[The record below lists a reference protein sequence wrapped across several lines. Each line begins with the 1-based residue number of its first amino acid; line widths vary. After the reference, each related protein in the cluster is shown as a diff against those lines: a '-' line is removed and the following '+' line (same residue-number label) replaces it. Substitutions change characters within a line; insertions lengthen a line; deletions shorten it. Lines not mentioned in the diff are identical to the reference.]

1 VVSWLVSASSW
12 WLVSYQVFSCS
23 LACLRISLQLRSI
36 SLIKSDS
43 QFLLLSLAGRDLENL
58 VSFRNCTSEMFTFQF
73 KELPCRMKCFK
84 NCYTTH
90 GLEALE
96 VFVGESLRV
105 LLSGVSWMAL
115 MEAEKA
121 RHKDRK
127 TASKVSHCQLVL
139 CQPITR

>member
-1 VVSWLVSASSW
+1 MVSWLVSASSW

-43 QFLLLSLAGRDLENL
+43 QFLLLTLAGRDLENL

-96 VFVGESLRV
+96 VVCGREPKSPAQWSFMDGSDGSREGQTQRQ
-105 LLSGVSWMAL
+105 
-115 MEAEKA
+115 
-121 RHKDRK
+121 KD
-127 TASKVSHCQLVL
+127 C
-139 CQPITR
+139 